1 MDSFD
6 LLRVLDQLAPSK
18 VLVLGDLILDRYTY
32 GDAERISRE
41 TPIPVLRATDQ
52 EARLGGAAN
61 VAHMACGLDATVTCA
76 GIVGDDRS
84 GQTLRGLLTQAGI
97 RCHALLDDSSRPT
110 TEKERFVGRAAA
122 RHPNQI
128 LRVDRECPDPLAEP
142 LEARLIETLRR
153 QISLHQV
160 LLISDYGKGVCT
172 PSVLKSAIDV
182 ARQAD
187 CLVLVDP
194 RHGGPVERYRGATLF
209 KPNRVE
215 AEQAFGR
222 KINTPGDAID
232 AAAHLIHQFDFQ
244 QVVIT
249 MDRDGMILVCRDG
262 TAKIFPTNVRD
273 VYDITGAGD
282 MVLAT
287 LGVCLAGG
295 ATYETAVRLANYAAG
310 LEVKRAEVTIVGRD
324 EIRDE
329 LAQGRKPGGRKIV
342 TRDEAVS
349 VAEQHRRCGR
359 RIVFTNGCFDLLH
372 LGHVTSLQQAAS
384 HGDVLIA
391 GINSDSGVR
400 RLKGEGRPVI
410 CQQDRAALL
419 AALAC
424 VDHVIIFDEDTPRQ
438 LLHAIRPDVLV
449 KGGTYADN
457 EVIGHEV
464 VKAYGGSVCVTAVV
478 EGISTTQILKSLP
491 LRTPQRSLHAA

>member
-6 LLRVLDQLAPSK
+6 LLRVLDQLAPSRA
-18 VLVLGDLILDRYTY
+18 LVLGDLIRDRYAC
-32 GDAERISRE
+32 GNAERTIQKA
-41 TPIPVLRATDQ
+41 PIPVLHATDQ
-52 EARLGGAAN
+52 VARLERAAN
-61 VAHMACGLDATVTCA
+61 VARMVSGLDETV
-76 GIVGDDRS
+76 
-84 GQTLRGLLTQAGI
+84 
-97 RCHALLDDSSRPT
+97 
-110 TEKERFVGRAAA
+110 
-122 RHPNQI
+122 
-128 LRVDRECPDPLAEP
+128 
-142 LEARLIETLRR
+142 
-153 QISLHQV
+153 
-160 LLISDYGKGVCT
+160 
-172 PSVLKSAIDV
+172 
-182 ARQAD
+182 
-187 CLVLVDP
+187 
-194 RHGGPVERYRGATLF
+194 
-209 KPNRVE
+209 
-215 AEQAFGR
+215 
-222 KINTPGDAID
+222 
-232 AAAHLIHQFDFQ
+232 
-244 QVVIT
+244 
-249 MDRDGMILVCRDG
+249 
-262 TAKIFPTNVRD
+262 
-273 VYDITGAGD
+273 TGAGD

-287 LGVCLAGG
+287 LGACLAGG
-295 ATYETAVRLANYAAG
+295 ATYETAICLANYAAN
-310 LEVKRAEVTIVGRD
+310 LEVERAGVPLVGRG

-329 LAQGRKPGGRKIV
+329 PAQDRKPGGRKIA

-349 VAEQHRRCGR
+349 VSEQHRRCGR

-491 LRTPQRSLHAA
+491 LRTPQRSLRAA